1 MKKKIPLQI
10 LETIEPYVNRKGEA
24 FQSSDPQEFLLK
36 FDDKEEESDFYFN
49 VESYKN
55 DNGFK
60 LLIDWKPVNKL
71 SVANKKMWIKAE
83 QLDSYFTNWL
93 KLLEGYDKV
102 KTVFDDP
109 IIEAF
114 TDEYFTEF
122 EIVDED
128 ADIKPFKTNQVLL
141 LDRHLSSIHKKIEK
155 HKTEDNQAEIEDIQS
170 DVLDLKSNLT
180 RKSKKW
186 VIKRLSRI
194 WAKITK
200 QGPQLMKEFLSE
212 TKKQAI
218 KESVKLIME
227 KGIDL
232 IS

>member
-1 MKKKIPLQI
+1 VKKKIPLQV
-10 LETIEPYVNRKGEA
+10 LETIEPYVNKKGET
-24 FQSSDPQEFLLK
+24 FHSSDPQKFLLK
-36 FDDKEEESDFYFN
+36 FDDKEDGSDFYFN

-55 DNGFK
+55 DQGFQ
-60 LLIDWKPVNKL
+60 LLIDWKPINKQ

-83 QLDSYFTNWL
+83 SLDNYFTNWL

-102 KTVFDDP
+102 RTVFDDP

-114 TDEYFTEF
+114 TEEYFSEF
-122 EIVDED
+122 EIIDED
-128 ADIKPFKTNQVLL
+128 ADTKPFKTNQVLL
-141 LDRHLSSIHKKIEK
+141 LDKHLSTIHKKIEK
-155 HKTEDNQAEIEDIQS
+155 HKTEDNQSEIEAIQS

-186 VIKRLSRI
+186 VIQRLSKI

-200 QGPQLMKEFLSE
+200 QGPHLMKEFLSE

-218 KESVKLIME
+218 KEGVKLIIE
-227 KGIDL
+227 KGTDFIT
-232 IS
+232 